1 MFAIREKR
9 GDTMLIGK
17 VINSIWSTRKE
28 ESLRGAKFM
37 IVQLLDQPEEGKGR
51 IIVAVDMIGAGV
63 GERVLITQ
71 GSSARRTAG
80 FQDAPVD
87 ATIVGII
94 DENQQEV

>member
-1 MFAIREKR
+1 
-9 GDTMLIGK
+9 MLIGK
-17 VINSIWSTRKE
+17 VINNIWSTRKD
-28 ESLRGAKFM
+28 ESLKGAKFM
-37 IVQLLDQPEEGKGR
+37 IVQLLDTPEEGKGK
-51 IIVAVDMIGAGV
+51 IIVAVDLIGAGI

-71 GSSARRTAG
+71 GSSARKMSG

>member
-1 MFAIREKR
+1 MI
-9 GDTMLIGK
+9 IGR

-28 ESLRGAKFM
+28 ESLRGAKLTV
-37 IVQLLDQPEEGKGR
+37 VQLLDTPEEGKGK
-51 IIVAVDMIGAGV
+51 IIVAVDMIGAGI

-71 GSSARRTAG
+71 GSSARRMAG

-94 DENQQEV
+94 DEEQQEV